1 MFSIWLGAYN
11 QGLAYAGLALGV
23 YLTLRVLNFADIT
36 VDGSFALGGGMA
48 AVLITNG
55 LNPALAL
62 LAAVLSGALAGCV
75 TALIHTRLGVND
87 LFAGILTSTGL
98 YSITLRLMGRSNIPL
113 INLNLGLDPLPDMGS
128 GGEGDWAIA
137 LSLVVIGLVGLL
149 ALLLATDLGLALR
162 ALGNNPTMARSNAVS
177 GATGLILGIAIA
189 NGFVA
194 LAGALVA
201 YYQGFADVTMGFG
214 SLILGLGAVIVGES
228 VCRPRS
234 IPMALAAV
242 VIGSI
247 LFRFM
252 IALALQVG
260 LEPVDLKLV
269 TALLLLAALA
279 LGRLRLPGLANGG
292 KRL

>member
-1 MFSIWLGAYN
+1 
-11 QGLAYAGLALGV
+11 
-23 YLTLRVLNFADIT
+23 
-36 VDGSFALGGGMA
+36 
-48 AVLITNG
+48 
-55 LNPALAL
+55 
-62 LAAVLSGALAGCV
+62 
-75 TALIHTRLGVND
+75 
-87 LFAGILTSTGL
+87 
-98 YSITLRLMGRSNIPL
+98 
-113 INLNLGLDPLPDMGS
+113 
-128 GGEGDWAIA
+128 
-137 LSLVVIGLVGLL
+137 LVGLL

-162 ALGNNPTMARSNAVS
+162 ALGNNPTMARANAVS

>member
-1 MFSIWLGAYN
+1 
-11 QGLAYAGLALGV
+11 
-23 YLTLRVLNFADIT
+23 
-36 VDGSFALGGGMA
+36 
-48 AVLITNG
+48 
-55 LNPALAL
+55 
-62 LAAVLSGALAGCV
+62 
-75 TALIHTRLGVND
+75 
-87 LFAGILTSTGL
+87 
-98 YSITLRLMGRSNIPL
+98 
-113 INLNLGLDPLPDMGS
+113 
-128 GGEGDWAIA
+128 
-137 LSLVVIGLVGLL
+137 
-149 ALLLATDLGLALR
+149 
-162 ALGNNPTMARSNAVS
+162 MARANAVS
-177 GATGLILGIAIA
+177 GAAGLTLGIAIA

-234 IPMALAAV
+234 I
-242 VIGSI
+242 

-279 LGRLRLPGLANGG
+279 LGRLRLPGLANAG